1 MPTAQPKRGGKAG
14 MGVDAL
20 GGPVIDPTENVIALN
35 EAANKRQDDLREA
48 ERRLTAAEQAHSR
61 ELAAVREEHQD
72 ALASIREQHSRE
84 MRNSESARVDA
95 NRATDLAAVGTAAA
109 QALAAIQALA
119 ATATTTADTLRN
131 TVAATALTAENR
143 QVAFATDQNKR
154 LSALELSMSEGKGK
168 QTVADPQL
176 ERLAVMVEQLASRQ
190 ASSSGKSEGLSDGWK
205 MLIAAVGLFATLSAL
220 GVFDRK
226 AVPAVQAPVYFAAP
240 SGTMVPS
247 PNTNPAQV
255 PR

>member
-1 MPTAQPKRGGKAG
+1 MAHQPKRGGKAG
-14 MGVDAL
+14 MGVDAS

-35 EAANKRQDDLREA
+35 DAANRRQDDLREA
-48 ERRLTAAEQAHSR
+48 ERRLTTAEQGHTR
-61 ELAAVREEHQD
+61 ELASVREGHQND
-72 ALASIREQHSRE
+72 IAAIREQHSRE
-84 MRNSESARVDA
+84 MRQSESARVDA

-168 QTVADPQL
+168 QTVADPQM
-176 ERLAVMVEQLASRQ
+176 ERLSALVEQLARSR
-190 ASSSGKSEGLSDGWK
+190 ASDTGQRQGLSEGWK
-205 MLIAAVGLFATLSAL
+205 MVVAAVGLLAALNAL
-220 GVFDRK
+220 GMFNRSS
-226 AVPAVQAPVYFAAP
+226 APAPATPQVIY
-240 SGTMVPS
+240 VPS
-247 PNTNPAQV
+247 PPGTMLPSTPPAAV